1 MRFLRLI
8 ENNKEQ
14 IFIKNEKD
22 IISLPRLKN
31 KHSFMDITDSL
42 DLIRRDIMKG
52 EYYSYS
58 TGNMHFSSLVDKS
71 SKIICIGLNYSAHIQ
86 ETKKEVP
93 KYPVLFSKF
102 SNSLAAHKDKIKII
116 QDGLKIDYEG
126 ELGVMIGK
134 RAFMVNEEDSLKYVL
149 GYFIGNDISSRELQY
164 RTSQFLLGK
173 TLDNFYPNGPE
184 LVTSDEIDDPQN
196 LDIKTIVNGAVR
208 QDSNTGQMIF
218 PVRKLIS
225 YISSYIPLEPGD
237 IISTGTP
244 DGVIA
249 GMPENERKWL
259 SSGDT
264 VKVQI
269 ERIGELENYFI

>member
-8 ENNKEQ
+8 EDNKEQ
-14 IFIKNEKD
+14 IFIKQEKD
-22 IISLPRLKN
+22 IVSLPRLKN

>member
-8 ENNKEQ
+8 EDNKEQ
-14 IFIKNEKD
+14 IFIKQEKD
-22 IISLPRLKN
+22 IVSLPRLKN

-259 SSGDT
+259 SPGDT

>member
-8 ENNKEQ
+8 ENYKEQ
-14 IFIKNEKD
+14 LFVKNEKD

-42 DLIRRDIMKG
+42 DLIRRDIMRG

-86 ETKKEVP
+86 ETKREVP

-225 YISSYIPLEPGD
+225 YISNYIPLEPGD

-259 SSGDT
+259 SPGET